1 MRIGVLELL
10 EQGLTLRHGINTGA
24 KKLMFAYSQWNVQ
37 GGGLSVTAMVSSDD
51 GLTFLAAGNVRPDDN
66 NIDETKATELSDGS
80 IMLNHRR
87 GVEVGQRGWIKSTD
101 GGQTWTYQG
110 IDSEVSDPGNNADF
124 SRYEFNGR
132 YIKTPKYILMINANV
147 PAIGT
152 WFQARKN
159 HTVRMTDND
168 FQNGNGTSTGKYIY
182 TKQLVNGGENLYSG
196 YPAITTL
203 PDGTICTLTE
213 ETDIN
218 EQDAYD
224 IVFRRF
230 NLYWLSDGKEY
241 VNYDTDN
248 LFKYKNY

>member
-1 MRIGVLELL
+1 
-10 EQGLTLRHGINTGA
+10 
-24 KKLMFAYSQWNVQ
+24 
-37 GGGLSVTAMVSSDD
+37 
-51 GLTFLAAGNVRPDDN
+51 
-66 NIDETKATELSDGS
+66 
-80 IMLNHRR
+80 
-87 GVEVGQRGWIKSTD
+87 
-101 GGQTWTYQG
+101 
-110 IDSEVSDPGNNADF
+110 
-124 SRYEFNGR
+124 
-132 YIKTPKYILMINANV
+132 MINANV